1 MSDEVEDGDG
11 GLGVHGGVHDH
22 IVCGGVRIDAVDHIL
37 GLVLAALRNAD
48 HFGVGDHLHDVDV
61 VVGGRGL
68 GGVAAPVETDF
79 IVGLVAEPE
88 FARVGGLVGAEGE
101 DVLRGRVGEVFHRI
115 GQFVYHLMPVA
126 FINIVVAHIDASEI
140 IGLAIFVG
148 LVARSAPGAGHVAQ
162 RVDGEGR
169 HARCAATHFVEVVV
183 LSVEHILVVFNEVAV
198 VIDISWHESNP
209 LGGVGR
215 SDHIARV
222 LRVGLPK
229 RQGVVRVAIVGFDG
243 TILGVV
249 PIVDTVNGEAAPSG
263 VGVTDFRVDVG
274 VGSQSHVGNAIGANG
289 DNGITVPA
297 YADEN
302 VSTKV
307 VKIIQ
312 SYTGIV
318 NKMIWRKL

>member
-1 MSDEVEDGDG
+1 
-11 GLGVHGGVHDH
+11 
-22 IVCGGVRIDAVDHIL
+22 
-37 GLVLAALRNAD
+37 
-48 HFGVGDHLHDVDV
+48 
-61 VVGGRGL
+61 
-68 GGVAAPVETDF
+68 
-79 IVGLVAEPE
+79 
-88 FARVGGLVGAEGE
+88 
-101 DVLRGRVGEVFHRI
+101 
-115 GQFVYHLMPVA
+115 MPVA
-126 FINIVVAHIDASEI
+126 FIDIVVAHIDASVI

-148 LVARSAPGAGHVAQ
+148 FHARSTPGAGHVAQ
-162 RVDGEGR
+162 RVDGEGG
-169 HARCAATHFVEVVV
+169 HTRCAATHFVEVVV

-289 DNGITVPA
+289 DNGIGGAVDGVGEDGLGIGFPVIAGIGVFPNDSSLPGQTIVGGFVHH
-297 YADEN
+297 DVGLEV
-302 VSTKV
+302 VSVDHGNIVAVSGDV
-307 VKIIQ
+307 V
-312 SYTGIV
+312 GVAAIV
-318 NKMIWRKL
+318 GVFTNFGKR